1 MSKEKMGEPRIGFC
15 FEKENSGHVNDQ
27 GREYKS
33 ESAWSEQTGFVSTH
47 ILLIVKLFKT
57 FPLYF
62 LGVFEKP

>member
-33 ESAWSEQTGFVSTH
+33 ESAWSEQTGFVSH
-47 ILLIVKLFKT
+47 GIWGF
-57 FPLYF
+57 F
-62 LGVFEKP
+62 